1 MHKPFACLAV
11 WVDVGNKLIGVQV
24 MQKWLGAGLGETLHV
39 GDQFLGTGA
48 SLQNRPSVQCGQSS
62 ACDLCSLGHQ

>member
-1 MHKPFACLAV
+1 V

-24 MQKWLGAGLGETLHV
+24 MQKWLGAGPGETLHV

-48 SLQNRPSVQCGQSS
+48 LLQSLSAVQLEWSGVEWIGWVPTE
-62 ACDLCSLGHQ
+62 LGV